1 MSHVKIG
8 WGGAFLFFCL
18 VTLTLMPAACGGGV
32 SSEHA
37 ARQAYMGLDHAVDRA
52 LKLAMRGYNAA
63 TSAHIPDQSEPGDE
77 SGTMVVGG
85 KVDAGESANKVITV
99 TVALDEYS
107 DGVLED
113 EDGDD
118 LFIFYFTEETEEEE
132 GILPVLDLK
141 LKGMPDGTFDGT
153 LEGHFLM
160 EGDLDGR
167 VTLDLQIE
175 GVLEEVAG
183 SDGEIRRK
191 PGTVTVIGTATSRYG
206 EFEVSI
212 QL

>member
-1 MSHVKIG
+1 MIQKKTG
-8 WGGAFLFFCL
+8 WRRTFLLFSLVPFVAGA
-18 VTLTLMPAACGGGV
+18 AACGGGV

-37 ARQAYMGLDHAVDRA
+37 ARQAYMGLDKAVDRA

-63 TSAHIPDQSEPGDE
+63 TSANIPDQSEPGDE

-85 KVDAGESANKVITV
+85 KVDAGVSANKVMTV

-118 LFIFYFTEETEEEE
+118 LFIVYFTDEDDD
-132 GILPVLDLK
+132 LPVLDLK
-141 LKGMPDGTFDGT
+141 LKGIPNGTFDGT
-153 LEGHFLM
+153 FEGPFFM
-160 EGDLDGR
+160 EGDLEGR
-167 VTLDLQIE
+167 VTLVLEIE
-175 GVLEEVAG
+175 GSLEEIEG
-183 SDGEIRRK
+183 SDGDIRRK

-206 EFEVSI
+206 EFDVSI